1 MKNACCYLI
10 LVVLSVQACISL
22 ANQVESEDDFFRLAE
37 GSNGA
42 GSRKPAVIN
51 PKKSV
56 LPIGP
61 PVTPVYWNETSFAYF
76 GGWGQLISTDVHHFY
91 IDTEAILSSL
101 DASQQRKP
109 IFLQLRQK
117 LSDRVHIELFMSNGE
132 YPTPGKHK
140 FSCNTKD
147 MSSVTIKLPPI
158 TQNSHWLIRVQPSE
172 PMSVWSKSLEYS
184 LRLYE
189 RETTA
194 DTFSETWEGFFATF
208 LLVLATTVG
217 IVFYIRSIKQKEAKR
232 QAEDEKRNSVVFHNL
247 NSDQQLLSLTEA
259 REQAK
264 QGQLEQTH
272 SLNLPGRTHSVTDIN
287 RVVDAIIRRAS
298 PDTHHQSVQSSPSNL
313 QPSAASPS
321 STLNA
326 PNKTTTPA
334 RSQVFTRAS
343 PLANEGETTSNPATQ
358 SENTINANTT
368 QKTPTKSLNP
378 STPAAAPAPAEKPA
392 STSKPTNN
400 ANPPAS
406 TSSQASTTSSSNVK
420 KMTAFWA
427 NNAK

>member
-1 MKNACCYLI
+1 MLGYMIPFWPCRRI
-10 LVVLSVQACISL
+10 L
-22 ANQVESEDDFFRLAE
+22 
-37 GSNGA
+37 G
-42 GSRKPAVIN
+42 
-51 PKKSV
+51 
-56 LPIGP
+56 
-61 PVTPVYWNETSFAYF
+61 
-76 GGWGQLISTDVHHFY
+76 
-91 IDTEAILSSL
+91 
-101 DASQQRKP
+101 
-109 IFLQLRQK
+109 
-117 LSDRVHIELFMSNGE
+117 
-132 YPTPGKHK
+132 
-140 FSCNTKD
+140 
-147 MSSVTIKLPPI
+147 
-158 TQNSHWLIRVQPSE
+158 
-172 PMSVWSKSLEYS
+172 
-184 LRLYE
+184 
-189 RETTA
+189 ETTA

-358 SENTINANTT
+358 SENTVNANTA
-368 QKTPTKSLNP
+368 QKTPTKSLTP